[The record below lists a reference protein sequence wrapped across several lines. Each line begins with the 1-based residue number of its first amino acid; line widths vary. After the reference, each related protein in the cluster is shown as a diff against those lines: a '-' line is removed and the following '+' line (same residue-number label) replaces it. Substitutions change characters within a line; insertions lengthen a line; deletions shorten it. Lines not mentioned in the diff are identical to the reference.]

1 MSANVLLT
9 NPLKRACLSL
19 IVFVVVLAFFPVV
32 VVLKVGEAVY
42 LCADIGT
49 NCLRSAWSDRW

>member
-1 MSANVLLT
+1 MND
-9 NPLKRACLSL
+9 PFKRVCLSA

-49 NCLRSAWSDRW
+49 NCLRAAWSDRW

>member
-1 MSANVLLT
+1 MS
-9 NPLKRACLSL
+9 NPLLENPVKRAALSL
-19 IVFVVVLAFFPVV
+19 LVLVVILAFFPVV
-32 VVLKVGEAVY
+32 LVLKVGEAVY

>member
-1 MSANVLLT
+1 MS
-9 NPLKRACLSL
+9 NPLLENPVKRAALSL
-19 IVFVVVLAFFPVV
+19 LVLVVILAFFPVV

-49 NCLRSAWSDRW
+49 NCLRAAWSDRW